1 MSLIN
6 QMLADL
12 EARKGGRL
20 QRVDAALDGLHAA
33 PLRVVTERPRA
44 MLGALVVF
52 GACAALWTSRA
63 PLSDFLRLSPAPSLM
78 RVASE
83 PAAPVPA
90 PSVTA
95 PVREP
100 PPAPLQPV
108 VVLEP
113 APADT
118 LAPAH
123 VDIVLPPATLDVLPL
138 EPALPLP
145 LPDAT
150 PPPVVAKPAPAPV
163 PVSQTPADLASIYLD
178 ADGNE
183 VARADGDR
191 AAPRALPSIAAP
203 DEAHVEHPGSF
214 RRDQATAPA
223 VTPAAHRLAEIDA
236 MFANGERER
245 ALQALRGFVLSMPA
259 DVSARE
265 KLALAL
271 IAERRLTEAEA
282 VLRAGLRL
290 VPDSARL
297 AAPLGHLLLAQNRV
311 DAALNV
317 LRPAAPPLADHPDF
331 HALLA
336 AAEQRAG
343 AHGLAI
349 TRYRGLL
356 KEQPLN
362 GSWLVALGISLL
374 AVDERGDAE
383 ATFARALDDRSL
395 AEPLRAYATREL
407 VRLKEAGR

>member
-33 PLRVVTERPRA
+33 PLHVVTERPRA

-52 GACAALWTSRA
+52 GACTALWTSRA

-83 PAAPVPA
+83 PAAPVPAPA

-123 VDIVLPPATLDVLPL
+123 VDIVLPL
-138 EPALPLP
+138 EPALP

-150 PPPVVAKPAPAPV
+150 PPPVVAKPAPV

-203 DEAHVEHPGSF
+203 DEAHVERPGSF

-265 KLALAL
+265 KLALGL